1 MTDLAT
7 VLRAHTCFHASYAT
21 GPDAD
26 TSGGDGM
33 ARLHDEVV
41 CWDPDA
47 GRQGGA
53 LVFAA
58 AGHGWAEDECVY
70 AAAGNFPYDP
80 DGFAGTVSMWLR
92 CDPDEDLDPMVP
104 VDPFHISRRAAD
116 GSFYLDLTRPNDDR
130 YGSPRHLRFG
140 LYNDSDENSRFVG
153 GQLLVVGE
161 LGWQRDDWHHIVG
174 TWRNAN
180 SGHTDGVAE
189 LWIDGV
195 RRSWM
200 EGYEHRVT
208 WDVDTLTIGLGQ
220 RFAGAI
226 DDVLILDA
234 ALDGAQIKALQAG
247 S

>member
-1 MTDLAT
+1 MTSLAT
-7 VLRAHTCFHASYAT
+7 LLRTHTCFYASYNS

-26 TSGGDGM
+26 TSRGDGT
-33 ARLHDEVV
+33 ATLNDDVV
-41 CWDPDA
+41 RWDPEA
-47 GRQGGA
+47 GRHGGA

-58 AGHGWAEDECVY
+58 AEHGWAEDECTY

-80 DGFAGTVSMWLR
+80 QGFGGTVSMWLR
-92 CDPDEDLDPMVP
+92 CDPDADLDPAVP

-116 GSFYLDLTRPNDDR
+116 ASFYFDLTRPNDER

-140 LYNDSDENSRFVG
+140 LYNDSEENSRFVG

-161 LGWQRDDWHHIVG
+161 LGWRRNVWHHVVG

-180 SGHTDGVAE
+180 SGQDDGAAE

-200 EGYEHRVT
+200 EGYQHQVT
-208 WDVDTLTIGLGQ
+208 WDVDALTIGLGQ
-220 RFAGAI
+220 RFQGAI
-226 DDVLILDA
+226 DDVRILDT
-234 ALDGAQIKALQAG
+234 ALEGPHIEALYAGA
-247 S
+247 